1 MQNKV
6 RTVKCN
12 TIKRHRDMN
21 TIKVYTAGLLAITL
35 AACNNKDND
44 FDATGTFEATEVTV
58 SAEQNGRLLAL
69 DINEGDRVRAGQQ
82 VALID
87 TTQLYLKARQVGAT
101 KLVYAAQRPDVS
113 KQIAAVQQQ
122 LAKARQEQQRF
133 ATLVKDGAA
142 NRKALEDAESQ
153 VKVLERQLT
162 ALQSSLSTSTN
173 SLNAQMG
180 TADIQRL
187 QVADELRKCH
197 IVTPIAGTVL
207 DKYMER
213 GEFATVGKP
222 LFKLA
227 DIDNMYLRAYVT
239 TAQLKNVKIGMT
251 AKIFA
256 DYGNG
261 DRKEYTGKVTWI
273 SPKSEFTPKTILTD
287 DERADLVY
295 AVKIAVKNDGG
306 IKIGMYGE
314 VVF

>member
-1 MQNKV
+1 
-6 RTVKCN
+6 
-12 TIKRHRDMN
+12 MN

-35 AACNNKDND
+35 AACNNKEND

-142 NRKALEDAESQ
+142 NGKALEDAESQ